1 MNPQRIVNLINMA
14 TISKLIPLLR
24 KTGLS
29 ENESQEFIEIVE
41 DSFLKNLVTKDDIKN
56 LSTKEDLHNL
66 AISTKEDIKDIEIR
80 LIKWVIGLLFAQTGI
95 IIAIIKLF

>member
-1 MNPQRIVNLINMA
+1 MT
-14 TISKLIPLLR
+14 TISKLFPLLK

-41 DSFLKNLVTKDDIKN
+41 DSFLRNLVTKDDIKPL
-56 LSTKEDLHNL
+56 LSKEDLHNF

-80 LIKWVIGLLFAQTGI
+80 LIKWVIGLLFVQTGI

>member
-1 MNPQRIVNLINMA
+1 MA

-95 IIAIIKLF
+95 IIVIIKLF

>member
-1 MNPQRIVNLINMA
+1 MA

-66 AISTKEDIKDIEIR
+66 AISTKEDINNLAISTKEDIKDIEIR